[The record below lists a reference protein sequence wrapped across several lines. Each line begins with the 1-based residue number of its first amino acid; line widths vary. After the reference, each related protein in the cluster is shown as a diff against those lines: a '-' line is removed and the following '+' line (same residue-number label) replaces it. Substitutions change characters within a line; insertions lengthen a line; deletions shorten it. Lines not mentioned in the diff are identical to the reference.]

1 MATATEAP
9 ANVTAE
15 GPTSHTQNQAD
26 TRPANTYGY
35 TRAEQIDALH
45 KLREPFLPK
54 EVRHLPRVWCGA
66 CKNSRGQGC
75 QQHSIVKCDKCNQKM
90 PRNGHIDLAYV
101 GHAEATN
108 RLLNV
113 DPFWDWEPLTVDE
126 RGLPQFDGYRGLWIR
141 LTVCGMT
148 RLGYG
153 HAGDKTGGDALK
165 EVIGDAIRN
174 AGMRFGM
181 ALDLWTS
188 SDLEI
193 VESGGASLDEAG
205 AGSGPSPKSGGEQPV
220 AASTPKPAPR
230 QQTSQQAS
238 PPAVTAPAAP
248 ARDFLAEAREAP
260 TQDAVRDLYD
270 EAKAANVMPA
280 YLAQIAQVGQ
290 TKPTGPD
297 PIDQLVAQV
306 QRAWG
311 DGLELTKVLAEAG
324 RRNQLLREVDGP
336 TGSMVQFGDMVTARI
351 QELKEH
357 ARQAELNG
365 HTETRERSAA

>member
-9 ANVTAE
+9 ASVTAE
-15 GPTSHTQNQAD
+15 GPTSHTQNQPDAH
-26 TRPANTYGY
+26 PANTFGY
-35 TRAEQIDALH
+35 TRAEQIEALH

-141 LTVCGMT
+141 LTVCGMS

-193 VESGGASLDEAG
+193 VESGGTSLDETAAG
-205 AGSGPSPKSGGEQPV
+205 PAQEARLETSGPR
-220 AASTPKPAPR
+220 AMTPAET
-230 QQTSQQAS
+230 QQQVLGPFLERVRNGWDSLEATLQA
-238 PPAVTAPAAP
+238 
-248 ARDFLAEAREAP
+248 LAEAK
-260 TQDAVRDLYD
+260 
-270 EAKAANVMPA
+270 AKALLNEMVPFGEPK
-280 YLAQIAQVGQ
+280 V
-290 TKPTGPD
+290 PTR
-297 PIDQLVAQV
+297 V
-306 QRAWG
+306 
-311 DGLELTKVLAEAG
+311 E
-324 RRNQLLREVDGP
+324 
-336 TGSMVQFGDMVTARI
+336 DMLTARTTH
-351 QELKEH
+351 LR
-357 ARQAELNG
+357 ARRDELNSNADT
-365 HTETRERSAA
+365 HERSAA